1 MKDLEHFAGKRL
13 PYKENDD
20 YVSRLIAKSADVAIA
35 QAKQSQKKR
44 FKTVL
49 VRWCSVAAMV
59 AVIVS
64 AYWWN
69 APESEFEQYKNSAS
83 LADVLDS
90 MSDEQVM
97 NLYCYELEEI
107 PEYYE

>member
-1 MKDLEHFAGKRL
+1 MNELKQFAGKRM
-13 PYKENDD
+13 PYKESDD
-20 YVSRLIAKSADVAIA
+20 YVARLIAKSADVAIA
-35 QAKQSQKKR
+35 QAKQSQKAR

-59 AVIVS
+59 AIIVG
-64 AYWWN
+64 ACWWN
-69 APESEFEQYKNSAS
+69 TPESDFEQYKNSAP

-97 NLYCYELEEI
+97 SLYCYELEEI

>member
-1 MKDLEHFAGKRL
+1 MNELKQFAGKRM

-20 YVSRLIAKSADVAIA
+20 YVARLIAKSADVAIV
-35 QAKQSQKKR
+35 QAKQSQKAR

-49 VRWCSVAAMV
+49 VRWCSVAAMI
-59 AVIVS
+59 AIIVGT
-64 AYWWN
+64 YWWN
-69 APESEFEQYKNSAS
+69 VQESDFEQYKNSES